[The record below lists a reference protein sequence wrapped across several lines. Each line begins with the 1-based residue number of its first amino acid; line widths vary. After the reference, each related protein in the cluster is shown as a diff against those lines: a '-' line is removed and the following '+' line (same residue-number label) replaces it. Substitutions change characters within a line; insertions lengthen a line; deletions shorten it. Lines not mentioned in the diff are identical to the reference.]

1 MWAAEGQ
8 LDSVAQWQYS
18 PPPPLLRRG
27 ATLEAVW
34 LAEKPELSWL
44 SISNCR
50 SSTQQGDQKVDLK
63 KYLTL
68 QTKIQQTKMLVTCKR
83 FGDLFLFR
91 LVWFWQGLLQILMT
105 TTDLV
110 TL

>member
-44 SISNCR
+44 STSNCR
-50 SSTQQGDQKVDLK
+50 SSTQQGDKKSRSKEKASATDVKEKKGTYNFFQTSSNDLSRPCPSS
-63 KYLTL
+63 T
-68 QTKIQQTKMLVTCKR
+68 R
-83 FGDLFLFR
+83 
-91 LVWFWQGLLQILMT
+91 
-105 TTDLV
+105 
-110 TL
+110 